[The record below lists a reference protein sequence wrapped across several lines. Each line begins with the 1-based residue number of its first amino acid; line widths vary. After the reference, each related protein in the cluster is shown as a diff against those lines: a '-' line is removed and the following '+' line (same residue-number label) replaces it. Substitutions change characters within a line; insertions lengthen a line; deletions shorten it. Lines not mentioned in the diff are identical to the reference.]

1 MIIRLPEK
9 LTEESTRVLRA
20 RLESSLASKCLTIV
34 LDFSD
39 VREMNSAA
47 LETLLHCMN
56 QVAQHDGTIRVSGM
70 SPEAEIFLE
79 FTRMDSIFAMFQEQ
93 PAVAPSLAVAEFV
106 GAPVRDQMQVTAA

>member
-9 LTEESTRVLRA
+9 LTEQAARSLRT

-34 LDFSD
+34 LDFSS

-56 QVAQHDGTIRVSGM
+56 QVVQHDGTIRVSGM
-70 SPEAEIFLE
+70 SPEAEMFLE

-93 PAVAPSLAVAEFV
+93 PVVLPPLAVPEFV

>member
-9 LTEESTRVLRA
+9 LTEENTRILRT

-34 LDFSD
+34 LDFSS

-56 QVAQHDGTIRVSGM
+56 QVVQHDGTIRVSGM

-93 PAVAPSLAVAEFV
+93 PAAVPPLAVAEFV
-106 GAPVRDQMQVTAA
+106 GSPVRDQMQVTAA